1 MKPIRFFFF
10 MVLTCSVTLAAISGI
25 SPCSFADEI
34 ISQTPT
40 EVIVREHP
48 QTGKPFVS
56 VIDQGKG
63 SEVRPW
69 RAVSKKYSRPD
80 YKMLNHRIKKGEYS
94 YDGPVSD
101 RKKVYILAAS
111 LTAVGVTAAVVG
123 PAIAPAA
130 ASTGGASGGA
140 GAFAAGG
147 ATVLS
152 GTAGAVSYKS
162 RPDPE
167 RDFFSQ
173 TSESKAIEDVNEE
186 RK

>member
-1 MKPIRFFFF
+1 MNSSRFFLIL
-10 MVLTCSVTLAAISGI
+10 VLTWGVSLATIPGI
-25 SPCSFADEI
+25 SLADEI

-40 EVIVREHP
+40 EVIVREHS
-48 QTGKPFVS
+48 QTGKLFVS
-56 VIDQGKG
+56 IVDQGKG

-69 RAVSKKYSRPD
+69 REVSKKYSRPD
-80 YKMLNHRIKKGEYS
+80 YRMLDHRVKKGEYS

-111 LTAVGVTAAVVG
+111 LTAAGVTAAVVG

-140 GAFAAGG
+140 GAFALGGG
-147 ATVLS
+147 AVIS

-167 RDFFSQ
+167 RDFFLQ
-173 TSESKAIEDVNEE
+173 TSESKT
-186 RK
+186 